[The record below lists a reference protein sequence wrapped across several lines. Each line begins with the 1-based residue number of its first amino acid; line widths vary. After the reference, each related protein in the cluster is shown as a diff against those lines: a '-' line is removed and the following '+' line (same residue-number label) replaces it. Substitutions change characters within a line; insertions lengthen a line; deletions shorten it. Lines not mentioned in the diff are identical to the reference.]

1 MTIDYTKK
9 TIEYAEPFFAWDVL
23 SWLFLAILLAIAI
36 VLIDLLFFS
45 KTSPESD
52 IKITEERSTF
62 RKICYFLIFLKF
74 SKSEKYSHRPKV
86 VQWSIE
92 LFPVLLLVFVF
103 RGFIFEPF
111 RVPSNSMM
119 PTLLTGDFILV
130 NKFDYGFRLPILNS
144 KIINFSKPERGDVI
158 VFRYPN
164 YEHKDGYS
172 GINFIKRVVALPGD
186 TISYEKD
193 ELTVNGETVEYRKI
207 GSYKGVDSGK
217 GMNGYLHVRELIDQ
231 ANHDILL
238 HPLVFSEKRAKTTV
252 PDGHYFVMGDNRFKS
267 SDSRFW
273 GYAPEDYIIGKA
285 IGIWMHWDWNHNTM
299 QLSRIGGFD

>member
-1 MTIDYTKK
+1 M
-9 TIEYAEPFFAWDVL
+9 TIEYAESFFAFDVL
-23 SWLFLAILLAIAI
+23 SWLFLAMLLAIAI
-36 VLIDLLFFS
+36 VLVDLLFFS
-45 KTSPESD
+45 KTSPESGV
-52 IKITEERSTF
+52 KLTEDRSTF

-74 SKSEKYSHRPKV
+74 SKSEKYKHRPKV

-130 NKFDYGFRLPILNS
+130 NKFDYGLRLPILNS
-144 KIINFSKPERGDVI
+144 KIVDFSKPEKGDVI

-164 YEHKDGYS
+164 YEHSVGYS
-172 GINFIKRVVALPGD
+172 GVDFIKRVVALPGD

-193 ELTVNGETVEYRKI
+193 HLAVNGETIEYRKI

-217 GMNGYLHVRELIDQ
+217 TMSGYRHVKELINK

-238 HPLVFSEKRAKTTV
+238 HPLGHSREISKTTV
-252 PDGHYFVMGDNRFKS
+252 PEGHYFVMGDNRSHS

-273 GYAPEDYIIGKA
+273 GYVPEDFILGKA

>member
-1 MTIDYTKK
+1 MTI
-9 TIEYAEPFFAWDVL
+9 ENAESFFALDVL

-52 IKITEERSTF
+52 VKVTEDRSTF

-74 SKSEKYSHRPKV
+74 SKSEKYKHRPKV

-92 LFPVLLLVFVF
+92 LFPVLLLVLVF

-130 NKFDYGFRLPILNS
+130 NKFDYGLRLPILNS
-144 KIINFSKPERGDVI
+144 KIIDFSKPERGDVI

-164 YEHKDGYS
+164 YEHSAGYS
-172 GINFIKRVVALPGD
+172 GVDFIKRVVALPGD

-193 ELTVNGETVEYRKI
+193 QLIVNGESVEYRKI
-207 GSYKGVDSGK
+207 GSYQGVDSGK
-217 GMNGYLHVRELIDQ
+217 AMSGYRHIREKINEAD
-231 ANHDILL
+231 HDILL
-238 HPLVFSEKRAKTTV
+238 HPLGYSRELSKTTV
-252 PDGHYFVMGDNRFKS
+252 PEDHYFVMGDNRPHS

-273 GYAPEDYIIGKA
+273 GYVPESYILGKA

-299 QLSRIGGFD
+299 QLSRIGSFD

>member
-1 MTIDYTKK
+1 M
-9 TIEYAEPFFAWDVL
+9 TIEYAESFFAWDVL

-45 KTSPESD
+45 KLQTEGD
-52 IKITEERSTF
+52 IKATEKRSIF

-74 SKSEKYSHRPKV
+74 SKSEKYKHRPKV

-92 LFPVLLLVFVF
+92 LFPVLLLVLVF

-130 NKFDYGFRLPILNS
+130 NKFDYGLRLPILNS
-144 KIINFSKPERGDVI
+144 KIIDFSKPERGDVI

-164 YEHKDGYS
+164 YEHSAGYS
-172 GINFIKRVVALPGD
+172 GVDFIKRVVALPGD

-193 ELTVNGETVEYRKI
+193 QLTVNGETVDYRKI
-207 GSYKGVDSGK
+207 GSYEGIDSGK
-217 GMNGYLHVRELIDQ
+217 AMSGYRHIREKINEAD
-231 ANHDILL
+231 HDILL
-238 HPLVFSEKRAKTTV
+238 HPLGYSRELSKTTV
-252 PDGHYFVMGDNRFKS
+252 PEGHYFVMGDNRPHS

-273 GYAPEDYIIGKA
+273 GYVPESYILGKA
-285 IGIWMHWDWNHNTM
+285 IGIWMHWDWNHNPM
-299 QLSRIGGFD
+299 QLSRIGSFD

>member
-1 MTIDYTKK
+1 MTI
-9 TIEYAEPFFAWDVL
+9 ENAESFFALDVL
-23 SWLFLAILLAIAI
+23 SWLFIAIFLAIVI

-45 KTSPESD
+45 KTSPKSD
-52 IKITEERSTF
+52 VKVTEDRSTF

-74 SKSEKYSHRPKV
+74 SKSEKYKHRPKV

-92 LFPVLLLVFVF
+92 LFPVLLLVLVF

-130 NKFDYGFRLPILNS
+130 NKFDYGLRLPILNS
-144 KIINFSKPERGDVI
+144 KIIDFSKPERGDVI

-164 YEHKDGYS
+164 YEHIAGYS
-172 GINFIKRVVALPGD
+172 GVDFIKRVIALPGD

-193 ELTVNGETVEYRKI
+193 QLIVNDESVEYRKI
-207 GSYKGVDSGK
+207 GSYQGIDSGK
-217 GMNGYLHVRELIDQ
+217 AMTGYRHIREKINEAD
-231 ANHDILL
+231 HDILL
-238 HPLVFSEKRAKTTV
+238 HPLGNSRKLSKTTV
-252 PDGHYFVMGDNRFKS
+252 PEGHYFVMGDNRAHS

-273 GYAPEDYIIGKA
+273 GYVPESYILGKA

-299 QLSRIGGFD
+299 QLSRIGSFD

>member
-1 MTIDYTKK
+1 M
-9 TIEYAEPFFAWDVL
+9 TIEYAESFFAWDVL
-23 SWLFLAILLAIAI
+23 SWLFLAILLAIVI

-52 IKITEERSTF
+52 VKVTEKRSIF

-74 SKSEKYSHRPKV
+74 SKSEKYKHRPKV

-92 LFPVLLLVFVF
+92 LFPVLLLVLVF

-130 NKFDYGFRLPILNS
+130 NKFDYGLRLPILNS
-144 KIINFSKPERGDVI
+144 KIIDFSKPDKGDVI

-164 YEHKDGYS
+164 YEHSAGYS
-172 GINFIKRVVALPGD
+172 GVDFIKRVVALPGD

-193 ELTVNGETVEYRKI
+193 QLTVNGETVDYRKI
-207 GSYKGVDSGK
+207 GAYQGVDSGK
-217 GMNGYLHVRELIDQ
+217 AMSGYRHVRELIDH
-231 ANHDILL
+231 ADHDILL
-238 HPLVFSEKRAKTTV
+238 HPLGHSRELSKTTV
-252 PDGHYFVMGDNRFKS
+252 PEGHYFVMGDNRSHS

-273 GYAPEDYIIGKA
+273 GYVPEDYILGRA
-285 IGIWMHWDWNHNTM
+285 IGIWMHWDWNHYTM

>member
-1 MTIDYTKK
+1 MTI
-9 TIEYAEPFFAWDVL
+9 ENAESFFALDVL

-52 IKITEERSTF
+52 VKVTEKRSVF

-74 SKSEKYSHRPKV
+74 SKSEKYKHRPKV

-92 LFPVLLLVFVF
+92 LFPVLLLVLVF

-130 NKFDYGFRLPILNS
+130 NKFDYGLRLPILNS
-144 KIINFSKPERGDVI
+144 KIIDFSKPERGDVI

-164 YEHKDGYS
+164 YEHSAGYS
-172 GINFIKRVVALPGD
+172 GVDFIKRVVALPGD

-193 ELTVNGETVEYRKI
+193 QLIVNGESVEYRKI
-207 GSYKGVDSGK
+207 GSYQGVDSGK
-217 GMNGYLHVRELIDQ
+217 AMSGYRHIREKINEAD
-231 ANHDILL
+231 HDILL
-238 HPLVFSEKRAKTTV
+238 HPLGNSRKLSKTTV
-252 PDGHYFVMGDNRFKS
+252 PEGHYFVMGDNRPHS

-273 GYAPEDYIIGKA
+273 GYVPEDYILGRA
-285 IGIWMHWDWNHNTM
+285 VGIWMHWDWNHNSM
-299 QLSRIGGFD
+299 QFSRIGSFD

>member
-1 MTIDYTKK
+1 MTV
-9 TIEYAEPFFAWDVL
+9 EYAESFFAWDVL
-23 SWLFLAILLAIAI
+23 SWLFLAMLLAIVI
-36 VLIDLLFFS
+36 VLIDLLFFT
-45 KTSPESD
+45 KLQNEND
-52 IKITEERSTF
+52 IKVTEKRSIF

-92 LFPVLLLVFVF
+92 LFPVLLLVLVF

-130 NKFDYGFRLPILNS
+130 NKFDYGLRLPIVNS
-144 KIINFSKPERGDVI
+144 KIIDFSKPERGDVI

-164 YEHKDGYS
+164 YEHSAGYS
-172 GINFIKRVVALPGD
+172 GVDFIKRVVALPGD

-193 ELTVNGETVEYRKI
+193 QLTVNGETVDYRKI
-207 GSYKGVDSGK
+207 GSYQGVDSGK
-217 GMNGYLHVRELIDQ
+217 AMSGYRHIRELINE
-231 ANHDILL
+231 AGHDILL
-238 HPLVFSEKRAKTTV
+238 HPLGSSRELSKTTV
-252 PDGHYFVMGDNRFKS
+252 PEGHYFVMGDNRPHS

-273 GYAPEDYIIGKA
+273 GYVPEDYILGKA
-285 IGIWMHWDWNHNTM
+285 IGIWMHWDWKENTM
-299 QLSRIGGFD
+299 QFSRIGGFD

>member
-1 MTIDYTKK
+1 MTI
-9 TIEYAEPFFAWDVL
+9 ENAESFFALDVL

-52 IKITEERSTF
+52 VKVTEDRSTF

-74 SKSEKYSHRPKV
+74 SKSEKYKHRPKV

-92 LFPVLLLVFVF
+92 LFPVLLLVLVF

-130 NKFDYGFRLPILNS
+130 NKFDYGLRLPILNS
-144 KIINFSKPERGDVI
+144 KIIDFSKPERGDVI

-164 YEHKDGYS
+164 YEHSAGYS
-172 GINFIKRVVALPGD
+172 GVDFIKRVVALPGD

-193 ELTVNGETVEYRKI
+193 QLTVNGESVEYRKI
-207 GSYKGVDSGK
+207 GSYQGVDSGK
-217 GMNGYLHVRELIDQ
+217 AMSGYRHIREKINEAD
-231 ANHDILL
+231 HDILL
-238 HPLVFSEKRAKTTV
+238 HPLGNSRELSKTTV
-252 PDGHYFVMGDNRFKS
+252 PEGHYFVMGDNRPHS

-273 GYAPEDYIIGKA
+273 GYVPESYILGKA

-299 QLSRIGGFD
+299 QLSRIGSFD

>member
-1 MTIDYTKK
+1 M
-9 TIEYAEPFFAWDVL
+9 TIEYAESFFAFDVL
-23 SWLFLAILLAIAI
+23 SWLFLAMLLAIAI

-52 IKITEERSTF
+52 VKLTEDRSTF

-74 SKSEKYSHRPKV
+74 SKSEKYKHRPKV

-130 NKFDYGFRLPILNS
+130 NKFDYGLRLPILNS
-144 KIINFSKPERGDVI
+144 KIVNFSKPEKGDVI

-164 YEHKDGYS
+164 YEHSTSYS
-172 GINFIKRVVALPGD
+172 SVDFIKRVVALPGD

-193 ELTVNGETVEYRKI
+193 HLMVNGETIDYRKI

-217 GMNGYLHVRELIDQ
+217 SMSGYRHVKELIDK

-238 HPLVFSEKRAKTTV
+238 HPLGHSRELSKTTV
-252 PDGHYFVMGDNRFKS
+252 PENHYFVMGDNRAHS

-273 GYAPEDYIIGKA
+273 GYVPEDFILGKA

>member
-1 MTIDYTKK
+1 M
-9 TIEYAEPFFAWDVL
+9 
-23 SWLFLAILLAIAI
+23 LLAIVI

-45 KTSPESD
+45 KTSPESE
-52 IKITEERSTF
+52 IKATEEKSIF
-62 RKICYFLIFLKF
+62 SKICYFLIFLKF
-74 SKSEKYSHRPKV
+74 SKSEKYKHRPKV

-92 LFPVLLLVFVF
+92 LFPVLLLVLVF

-130 NKFDYGFRLPILNS
+130 NKFDYGLRLPILNS
-144 KIINFSKPERGDVI
+144 KIIDFSKPERGDVI

-164 YEHKDGYS
+164 YEHSAGYS
-172 GINFIKRVVALPGD
+172 GVDFIKRVVALPGD

-193 ELTVNGETVEYRKI
+193 QLTVNGETVDYRKI
-207 GSYKGVDSGK
+207 GAYQGVDSGK
-217 GMNGYLHVRELIDQ
+217 AMSGYRHIREKINEAD
-231 ANHDILL
+231 HDILL
-238 HPLVFSEKRAKTTV
+238 HPLGNSRELSKTTV
-252 PDGHYFVMGDNRFKS
+252 PEGHYFVMGDNRAHS

-273 GYAPEDYIIGKA
+273 GYVPESYILGKA

-299 QLSRIGGFD
+299 QLSRIGSFD

>member
-1 MTIDYTKK
+1 M
-9 TIEYAEPFFAWDVL
+9 TIEYAESFFAWDVL
-23 SWLFLAILLAIAI
+23 SWLFLGMLLAIII

-45 KTSPESD
+45 KNSSESD
-52 IKITEERSTF
+52 IKVTEKRSTF

-92 LFPVLLLVFVF
+92 LFPVLLLVLVF

-130 NKFDYGFRLPILNS
+130 NKFNYGFRLPIVNS
-144 KIINFSKPERGDVI
+144 KIIDFSKPERGDII

-164 YEHKDGYS
+164 YEHSAAYS
-172 GINFIKRVVALPGD
+172 GVDFIKRVVALPGD

-193 ELTVNGETVEYRKI
+193 QLTVNGETVDYRKI
-207 GSYKGVDSGK
+207 GAYQGVDSGK
-217 GMNGYLHVRELIDQ
+217 AMSGYRHIRELIDQ
-231 ANHDILL
+231 ADYDILL
-238 HPLVFSEKRAKTTV
+238 HPLGHSRELSKTTV
-252 PDGHYFVMGDNRFKS
+252 PEGHYFVMGDNRPHS

-273 GYAPEDYIIGKA
+273 GYVPENYILGKA

-299 QLSRIGGFD
+299 QFSRIGGFD

>member
-1 MTIDYTKK
+1 MTI
-9 TIEYAEPFFAWDVL
+9 ENAESFFAWDVL
-23 SWLFLAILLAIAI
+23 SWLFLAMLLAIVI

-45 KTSPESD
+45 KPQPESD
-52 IKITEERSTF
+52 IKVTEKRSTF
-62 RKICYFLIFLKF
+62 RKVCYFLIFLKF

-92 LFPVLLLVFVF
+92 LFPVLLLVLVF

-130 NKFDYGFRLPILNS
+130 NKFDYGLRLPLLNS
-144 KIINFSKPERGDVI
+144 KIIDFSKPERGDVI

-164 YEHKDGYS
+164 YEHTAGYS
-172 GINFIKRVVALPGD
+172 GVDFIKRVVALPGD

-193 ELTVNGETVEYRKI
+193 QLTINGETVDYRKI
-207 GSYKGVDSGK
+207 GAYQGVDSGK
-217 GMNGYLHVRELIDQ
+217 AMSGYRQVRELIDH
-231 ANHDILL
+231 ADHDILL
-238 HPLVFSEKRAKTTV
+238 HPLGHSRELSKTTV
-252 PDGHYFVMGDNRFKS
+252 PEGHYFVMGDNRSHS

-273 GYAPEDYIIGKA
+273 GYVPEDYILGRA

-299 QLSRIGGFD
+299 QFSRIGGFD